1 MIEDQNGSNGHAPT
15 GAVAA
20 PIPNLRSTLLSD
32 LPLKI
37 GAGWAEGWREEMVKQ
52 GRPIAGGWPGTIGE
66 ARARVAAYFENELRR
81 RKLAHLTSDELAAA
95 TRAAF
100 GQARRDWL
108 AAQLVARRRAARR
121 PSTKQH

>member
-1 MIEDQNGSNGHAPT
+1 MRPAAD
-15 GAVAA
+15 GAEGQAA
-20 PIPNLRSTLLSD
+20 PVSEPRKALLND

-37 GAGWAEGWREEMVKQ
+37 GTGWAEGWREEMIKQ

-66 ARARVAAYFENELRR
+66 ARARVAAHFERELRR
-81 RKLAHLTSDELAAA
+81 RKMPHLTSDELATA

-108 AAQLVARRRAARR
+108 AAQLVARRRASRR
-121 PSTKQH
+121 PADKH

>member
-1 MIEDQNGSNGHAPT
+1 MRPGTSDADGQ
-15 GAVAA
+15 AA
-20 PIPNLRSTLLSD
+20 PVTDHRKTLLTD

-37 GAGWAEGWREEMVKQ
+37 GTGWAEGWREEMVKQ

-66 ARARVAAYFENELRR
+66 ARARVAAHFEHELRR
-81 RKLAHLTSDELAAA
+81 RKMAHLTSDELATA

-108 AAQLVARRRAARR
+108 AAQLVARRRASRR
-121 PSTKQH
+121 PSAKH